1 MPVLTETRDR
11 VRIISLNRPEAH
23 NSLDMATLNELPGV
37 FDDALADRDVDVI
50 LVRGEGRSFCSG
62 LDVTALQSGS
72 DMAADD
78 ANTYELVMRMQEH
91 RLRILGSHKPVVAAL
106 KGHVI
111 GGGLEIALTADIR
124 IAATDARL
132 SLPEFVYGVSTDT
145 GGAVLTTI
153 LAGPARAKWMLMTGK
168 RVEAQQ
174 ALSWGLVDDV
184 VDPADLDE
192 AAFALCAEIAKRSKP
207 AVQIAKQLVDQ
218 TWDAAIR
225 EGFRAERLAQV
236 ALFAEMGAAAA
247 KRD

>member
-11 VRIISLNRPEAH
+11 IRIISLNRPDAH
-23 NSLDMATLNELPGV
+23 NSLDMATLNELPTV
-37 FDDALADRDVDVI
+37 FDDAIADRGVDVI

-62 LDVTALQSGS
+62 LDVSALQSGP

-78 ANTYELVMRMQEH
+78 ANTYELVLRMQEH
-91 RLRILGSHKPVVAAL
+91 RLRILASPKPVVAAL

-124 IAATDARL
+124 IAATDAKL

-153 LAGPARAKWMLMTGK
+153 LAGPSRAKWMLMTGK
-168 RVEAQQ
+168 RLDAQQ
-174 ALSWGLVDDV
+174 ALAWGLVDDLV
-184 VDPADLDE
+184 EPDELD
-192 AAFALCAEIAKRSKP
+192 AAALALCGEIAKRSKP

-247 KRD
+247 KKG